1 LNPSLPREGD
11 SQFSSE
17 RGYALPPTSWKEFDR
32 GDAAKTLAARVTI
45 TRQGYISLNQAAYDL
60 LGRPPAVV
68 LLYDA
73 GGTAIGLRAASED
86 TAYSFRVQS
95 WGTGTNYFINA
106 AAFVR
111 YYGIDC
117 SRVTVFKRVAF
128 EDGIL
133 ILPLD
138 QAYRKGQCFPSST
151 GT

>member
-1 LNPSLPREGD
+1 MPSIN
-11 SQFSSE
+11 
-17 RGYALPPTSWKEFDR
+17 WKEFD
-32 GDAAKTLAARVTI
+32 GSDAAKILAARVSI
-45 TRQGYISLNQAAYDL
+45 TRQRCISLNQAAYNL
-60 LGRPPAVV
+60 LGCPPAVV

-95 WGTGTNYFINA
+95 WGTGTNYLINA
-106 AAFVR
+106 VAFVR

-117 SRVTVFKRVAF
+117 SRMTVFKRVAF

-138 QAYRKGQCFPSST
+138 QAYRKGQCLPSSA